1 MMAKGMAC
9 LDVVAYKR
17 NENENQDQKQINKEK
32 VGEKRGS
39 KLVDAYKSTT
49 KDHVLV
55 HTSIRAWK
63 VSGWNSLVAQNGFL
77 VLDVQTEDMFIQ
89 L

>member
-1 MMAKGMAC
+1 
-9 LDVVAYKR
+9 
-17 NENENQDQKQINKEK
+17 
-32 VGEKRGS
+32 
-39 KLVDAYKSTT
+39 VDAYKSTT

-63 VSGWNSLVAQNGFL
+63 VSGWNSLVTQSGFP
-77 VLDVQTEDMFIQ
+77 VLDVKMEDMFIQ